1 MTDVR
6 QAAHRSIPVAS
17 VRMRI
22 VPLLWSIQESRQMP
36 STPQGASG
44 TSDRSLKELQDT
56 KFALDQSA
64 IVATTNVA
72 GKITYVNEKFCQ
84 ISGYSEAEL
93 LGQDHRIINS
103 GYHPKEFFRQLWATI
118 ASGEVWTGEIRN
130 LTKRGE
136 VYWVA
141 TTIVP
146 FLDDHGMPYQ
156 YMAIRFEVTERKHA
170 EARLRE
176 QETLARLGEMAA
188 VVAHEVKNPLAGI
201 RGALQVI
208 GGRMEEGAPERA
220 VIDDIQTRIDAL
232 NQMVQD
238 LLLFARPNP
247 PTMTPTAVTTLLSG
261 TASMLQ
267 QDPAWADVEIV
278 LPDEGPTLRLDA
290 SQIQVVLFNLLLNAA
305 QAMNGN
311 GRIEVTVETTD
322 AWCEIAVHD
331 TGPGFDSDTRDKLF
345 EPFFTTKHRGSGLG
359 LSTAKRVVE
368 MHHGT
373 LTAESGDGGGA
384 VIRIRLPSGC

>member
-1 MTDVR
+1 
-6 QAAHRSIPVAS
+6 
-17 VRMRI
+17 
-22 VPLLWSIQESRQMP
+22 MP

-44 TSDRSLKELQDT
+44 ASDHSLKELQDT

-64 IVATTNVA
+64 IVATTNVE
-72 GKITYVNEKFCQ
+72 GQITYVNEKFCQ

-103 GYHPKEFFRQLWATI
+103 GYHPKEFFRQLWTTI

-130 LTKRGE
+130 LTKGGE
-136 VYWVA
+136 VYWVD

-146 FLDDHGMPYQ
+146 FLDDHGKPYQ
-156 YMAIRFEVTERKHA
+156 YMAIRFEITGRKHA

-176 QETLARLGEMAA
+176 QETLALLGEMAA

-208 GGRMEEGAPERA
+208 GGRMEAGAPERA

-238 LLLFARPNP
+238 LLVFARPTP
-247 PTMTPTAVTTLLSG
+247 PIMTPTAVTALLSG
-261 TASMLQ
+261 TASMLR

-278 LPDEGPTLRLDA
+278 LPDEGPTLWLDA
-290 SQIQVVLFNLLLNAA
+290 SQLQVVLFNLLLNAA
-305 QAMNGN
+305 QAMIGQ
-311 GRIEVTVETTD
+311 GRVEVTVETAD
-322 AWCEIAVHD
+322 EWCEIAVRD
-331 TGPGFDSDTRDKLF
+331 SGPGFDADTGDKLF

-359 LSTAKRVVE
+359 LSTATRVVE

-373 LTAESGDGGGA
+373 LTAQAGDGGA
-384 VIRIRLPSGC
+384 VMQIRLPRRRRR

>member
-1 MTDVR
+1 
-6 QAAHRSIPVAS
+6 
-17 VRMRI
+17 
-22 VPLLWSIQESRQMP
+22 MP

-44 TSDRSLKELQDT
+44 ASDHSLKELQDT
-56 KFALDQSA
+56 KFALDRSA
-64 IVATTNVA
+64 IVATTDVA
-72 GKITYVNEKFCQ
+72 GQITYVNEKFCQ

-103 GYHPKEFFRQLWATI
+103 GHHPKAFFRQLWTTI

-130 LTKRGE
+130 LTKGGE
-136 VYWVA
+136 VYWVD

-146 FLDDHGMPYQ
+146 FLDDHGKPYQ
-156 YMAIRFEVTERKHA
+156 YMAIRFEITERKRA
-170 EARLRE
+170 EAQLRE
-176 QETLARLGEMAA
+176 QETLARLGEMPA

-220 VIDDIQTRIDAL
+220 VIDEIQARIDGL
-232 NQMVQD
+232 NEMVQD
-238 LLLFARPNP
+238 LLLFARPTP
-247 PTMTPTAVTTLLSG
+247 PKMAPAALSTLLMG
-261 TASMLQ
+261 TVSLLRR
-267 QDPAWADVEIV
+267 DPAWIDVEV
-278 LPDEGPTLRLDA
+278 AVPDEGPTLRMDA
-290 SQIQVVLFNLLLNAA
+290 AQIQVVLFNLLLNAA
-305 QAMNGN
+305 QAMNGQ
-311 GRIEVTVETTD
+311 GRVEVTVDTSD
-322 AWCEIAVHD
+322 DWCEIAVRD
-331 TGPGFDSDTRDKLF
+331 TGPGFDADTLDKLF

-384 VIRIRLPSGC
+384 VMQIRLPMKRP

>member
-1 MTDVR
+1 
-6 QAAHRSIPVAS
+6 
-17 VRMRI
+17 
-22 VPLLWSIQESRQMP
+22 MP
-36 STPQGASG
+36 STPQGTSG
-44 TSDRSLKELQDT
+44 ASDRALKELQDT
-56 KFALDQSA
+56 KFALDRSA
-64 IVATTNVA
+64 IVATTDVA
-72 GKITYVNEKFCQ
+72 GQITYVNEKFCQ

-103 GYHPKEFFRQLWATI
+103 GHHPKAFFRQLWTTI
-118 ASGEVWTGEIRN
+118 ASGEVWAGEIRN
-130 LTKRGE
+130 LTKGGE
-136 VYWVA
+136 VYWVD

-146 FLDDHGMPYQ
+146 FLDDHGKPYK
-156 YMAIRFEVTERKHA
+156 YMAIRFEITERKRA
-170 EARLRE
+170 EAQLRE

-238 LLLFARPNP
+238 LLVFARPNP
-247 PTMTPTAVTTLLSG
+247 PTMTPTDVTALLSG
-261 TASMLQ
+261 TASMLR
-267 QDPAWADVEIV
+267 QDPAWVNVEIV
-278 LPDEGPTLRLDA
+278 LPDEGPTLWLDA
-290 SQIQVVLFNLLLNAA
+290 VQLQVVLFNLLVNAA
-305 QAMNGN
+305 QAMNGQ
-311 GRIEVTVETTD
+311 GRVEVTVETTD
-322 AWCEIAVHD
+322 AWCEIAVRD
-331 TGPGFDSDTRDKLF
+331 NGPGFDSDTRNKLF

-373 LTAESGDGGGA
+373 LTADVGDGGGA
-384 VIRIRLPSGC
+384 VMRIRLPHRRRR